1 MFGDKKY
8 VEFKRLNWNVMYYRD
23 LIMHEGFTITEPAEI
38 TIDGQKKKSLYG
50 PQSPLYGT
58 NYEDEQAF
66 AERYRCQCGEFKG
79 RMFEGETCPLC
90 GTKVEFKDT
99 NIKMT
104 GWIDFGEHNYIV
116 SPYYFQVLQSAIGK
130 NVLPD
135 IVYARYKVTKNGI
148 REKIK
153 EEDLESKPSSPFY
166 GIGVDEF
173 LIHYE
178 EILNY
183 FKNIRKNKA
192 HTIDM
197 LLKEKDAVFV
207 SKMPIITT
215 KLRPSSS
222 TTDTYYYHTV
232 DKIVNTMITL
242 NNSLQDCSDI
252 ERDYILQRLQK
263 KANGIWDQLFNTLNG
278 KEGWIR
284 GSLLGGSLEINFGDV
299 KLF

>member
-8 VEFKRLNWNVMYYRD
+8 VEFKRLNWNTMYYRD

-38 TIDGQKKKSLYG
+38 TIDGQRKKSMYG

-66 AERYRCQCGEFKG
+66 AERYRCACGEFKG
-79 RMFEGETCPLC
+79 RLFEGETCPIC
-90 GTKVEFKDT
+90 GKKVEFKDT

-104 GWIDFGEHNYIV
+104 GWLNFGENNYII

-135 IVYARYKVTKNGI
+135 IVYAKYKITKNGI

-153 EEDLESKPSSPFY
+153 EEDLEAKPSSPFY

-183 FKNIRKNKA
+183 FKNTRKNKV

-197 LLKEKDAVFV
+197 LLQEKDAVFV
-207 SKMPIITT
+207 SKFPVLSTN
-215 KLRPSSS
+215 LRPSSS
-222 TTDTYYYHTV
+222 TVDTYYYHTV
-232 DKIVNTMITL
+232 DKIVNTMVTL
-242 NNSLQDCSDI
+242 NNSLQDCADI

-263 KANGIWDQLFNTLNG
+263 KANDVWDQLFNTLNG

-284 GSLLGGSLEINFGDV
+284 GSILGGSLEINFGDV